1 MLSVSNSLPVSN
13 YATSVVSLA
22 SGSVFK
28 PKSNSKIRIDLPASL
43 GMVDFHSS
51 YLQFKMKVIPPTLAI
66 DGTPANRRDVYNM
79 ELSNEQ
85 GAEQIIRDLRV
96 LVDNKP
102 VEEIQHY
109 NVLHKFKKDYMDDNS
124 KAVLDSTFNHGEL
137 NNAVALSNGYFTT
150 DYVANT
156 PAVSYDQVGQK
167 QIVKMDC
174 SGVLSLPVGFPVLAT
189 GKVGIEITLEDADR
203 VLKPKG
209 DFEDVACEN
218 ANGNGQT
225 NGAGNISSVDV
236 SLRNDGTLEGL
247 GFTNR
252 TDTQFAVGNTIR
264 IRCDVTGGANIN
276 VLRLITAVAN
286 QGGNTI
292 RISFGNIAGGAN
304 NANVNNIVIGA
315 LVGVDENGA
324 QRASQYDYE
333 ITEVEYVVRSIDMP
347 PPYLQSLQR
356 RIQQSAFMM
365 DIPTYSSYLDN
376 IQAGLRQQSLN
387 IPCFSSRVRS
397 ILSIPVLS
405 AETRY
410 RPNRNGSFNNLREY
424 QAQIGTRR
432 EPNRPVDL
440 TNTTNAVAF
449 YPSQEYLYELKK
461 VFKASGVG
469 VRTLQGFRNNF
480 AFNRSLSAMGGSED
494 LSDKGFRFNVEYNAD
509 PLAHNVYS
517 FVYHSKRLQVSPQG
531 LVVFS

>member
-28 PKSNSKIRIDLPASL
+28 PKTNSKIRIDLPANL

-51 YLQFKMKVIPPTLAI
+51 YLQFKMRVVPPTLSQ
-66 DGTPANRRDVYNM
+66 DGTAGNRRDVYNM

-109 NVLHKFKKDYMDDNS
+109 NILHKFKKDFEDDNS
-124 KAVLDSTFNHGEL
+124 KSGLDSTFNHAEL
-137 NNAVALSNGYFTT
+137 QPAVALTNGYFNT
-150 DYVANT
+150 DYNAST

-167 QIVKMDC
+167 QIVKMGC

-189 GKVGIEITLEDADR
+189 GKVGIEITLEDAER

-209 DFEDVACEN
+209 DFENIACEN
-218 ANGNGQT
+218 ANGTGQT
-225 NGAGNISSVDV
+225 TAGGAIASVDV
-236 SLRNDGTLEGL
+236 SLTNDGTLEGL

-252 TDTQFAVGNTIR
+252 EDTPFAIGNTIR
-264 IRCDVTGGANIN
+264 IRCDVAGGNNIN
-276 VLRLITAVAN
+276 VLRLITGVAN

-292 RISFGNIAGGAN
+292 RLTFANIAGGAN
-304 NANVNNIVIGA
+304 NANVSNIVIGA

-324 QRASQYDYE
+324 RRASQYDYE

-356 RIQQSAFMM
+356 RIQQDAFMM

-376 IQAGLRQQSLN
+376 IQAGLRQQSIN
-387 IPCFSSRVRS
+387 IPCFSSRVKS
-397 ILSIPVLS
+397 VLSIPVN
-405 AETRY
+405 AIETNY
-410 RPNRNGSFNNLREY
+410 RPNRNGSIDNLREY

-440 TNTTNAVAF
+440 TNTTNAPAF

-461 VFKASGVG
+461 VFKSSGVG
-469 VRTLQGFRNNF
+469 VRTLKGFRNNF
-480 AFNRSLSAMGGSED
+480 AFPRSLSAMGGSED

-509 PLAHNVYS
+509 PLAHNVYT
-517 FVYHSKRLQVSPQG
+517 FVYHTKRLQVSPQG

>member
-1 MLSVSNSLPVSN
+1 
-13 YATSVVSLA
+13 
-22 SGSVFK
+22 
-28 PKSNSKIRIDLPASL
+28 
-43 GMVDFHSS
+43 
-51 YLQFKMKVIPPTLAI
+51 
-66 DGTPANRRDVYNM
+66 M

-109 NVLHKFKKDYMDDNS
+109 NILHKFKKDYMDDNS
-124 KAVLDSTFNHGEL
+124 KSALDSTFNHAEL
-137 NNAVALSNGYFTT
+137 NNAVSLANGYFNTSYNAT
-150 DYVANT
+150 T
-156 PAVSYDQVGQK
+156 PAVAYDEVGQK

-189 GKVGIEITLEDADR
+189 GKVGIEITLEDAER

-209 DFEDVACEN
+209 AFENVACNN
-218 ANGNGQT
+218 ANGTGQT
-225 NGAGNISSVDV
+225 TGGGNIASLDV
-236 SLRNDGTLEGL
+236 LNTNDTTLEGL
-247 GFTNR
+247 GFSNATN
-252 TDTQFAVGNTIR
+252 TQFAVGNTIR
-264 IRCDVTGGANIN
+264 IRCNVAGGNNIN
-276 VLRLITAVAN
+276 ELRLITAVAN
-286 QGGNTI
+286 QGNTI
-292 RISFGNIAGGAN
+292 RVSFANIAGGAN
-304 NANVNNIVIGA
+304 NANVNNANISL

-324 QRASQYDYE
+324 TRASQYDYE

-356 RIQQSAFMM
+356 RIQQQAFMM

-376 IQAGLRQQSLN
+376 IQAGLRQQSIN
-387 IPCFSSRVRS
+387 IPCFSSRVKS
-397 ILSIPVLS
+397 ILSIPVN
-405 AETRY
+405 ANETNY
-410 RPNRNGSFNNLREY
+410 RPNRNGSINSLREF

-432 EPNRPVDL
+432 EPNRPVDM

-461 VFKASGVG
+461 VFKSSGVG
-469 VRTLQGFRNNF
+469 VRTLQGFRENF
-480 AFNRSLSAMGGSED
+480 AFPRSLSSMGGSED

-509 PLAHNVYS
+509 PLAHNVYT
-517 FVYHSKRLQVSPQG
+517 FVYHIKRLQVSPQG